1 MEENGVHVI
10 TVNEYLAKRD
20 YEEISQILNY
30 LGISVGLIYQG
41 MRLDER
47 KKAYQQDVTYGSNTE
62 FGFDYLRDNLARD
75 KRLIVQRKLNY
86 AIVDE
91 ADSILLDEANTPMI
105 ISNKKANADYDLYK
119 KIDEFVKKLSYT
131 KILKEEAKNKK
142 QYAELEKFDYYVDER
157 SKTANLTSKGIK
169 KIESEFSLENLFDPE
184 NIEFLS
190 IVRQILKAN
199 GVLKKDVDYIMRN
212 GEIKVIDKFTGRI
225 MERKRF
231 SEGLHEALEVKENL
245 KMGYISETIATIT
258 TQNFFKLY
266 NRISGMTGT
275 AFASNKEFN
284 EVYGLDVVKIP
295 TNKPIKRID
304 MKDRIFT
311 SEEKKFNA
319 VVEEIKISN
328 KNGQPVLIGTYSV
341 EKSEKLCKIL
351 DKEKI
356 TYELLNAKNN
366 EREAEIIEQSG
377 KKGNVT
383 ISTNMAGRGT
393 NIIIGEESAKLGG
406 LKVIG
411 TEKHESSRIDE
422 QLRGRSGRQG
432 EVGQSI
438 FFLSLDDELIR
449 LYGNH
454 KKIERYKKI
463 YNNEIKSKE
472 VKEEFLNAQKKSE
485 DVDYSYRKYMVQFD
499 NVMNEYRLLIYE
511 DRRKVLE
518 TENGTIFKKFL
529 DYFCNKIIAS
539 DDIYAKSIRDSFKE
553 NNEEDLK
560 SQILHRYEDKKQ
572 EVGEKKFNF
581 IEKNIQLK
589 VIDQN
594 WIEFIKEMETVLD
607 NINFKAYGGY
617 NPIDEY
623 AVISKKAFDTLC
635 ETIKLN
641 IITNVLF
648 GVDYNKC
655 IN

>member
-1 MEENGVHVI
+1 MNF
-10 TVNEYLAKRD
+10 
-20 YEEISQILNY
+20 
-30 LGISVGLIYQG
+30 LGISVGLIFQG
-41 MRLDER
+41 MKLEER
-47 KKAYQQDVTYGSNTE
+47 KEAYKKDVTYGSNTE
-62 FGFDYLRDNLARD
+62 FGFDYLRDNLAID
-75 KRLIVQRKLNY
+75 KRFIVQRELNF

-105 ISNKKANADYDLYK
+105 ISNRKTNVDFNLYK
-119 KIDEFVKKLSYT
+119 KVDEFIKKLSYT
-131 KILKEEAKNKK
+131 KIPKEEAKNRKQLKK
-142 QYAELEKFDYYVDER
+142 LEQFDYYVDER
-157 SKTANLTSKGIK
+157 AKSANLTAMGIK
-169 KIESEFSLENLFDPE
+169 KVESEFLLENLFDSK

-190 IVRQILKAN
+190 IVRQALKAN
-199 GVLKKDVDYIMRN
+199 GVLKKDVDYIIRN

-245 KMGYISETIATIT
+245 KVGYVSETIATIA
-258 TQNFFKLY
+258 TQNYFKLY
-266 NRISGMTGT
+266 KKVSGMTGT

-304 MKDRIFT
+304 MKDRVFA
-311 SEEKKFNA
+311 SEDEKFKA
-319 VVEEIKISN
+319 VVEEIKIS
-328 KNGQPVLIGTYSV
+328 KEKGSPVLIGTSSV
-341 EKSEKLCKIL
+341 DKSEKLCKIL
-351 DKEKI
+351 DEEKI
-356 TYELLNAKNN
+356 KYELLNAKNN
-366 EREAEIIEQSG
+366 EREAEIVKQAG
-377 KKGNVT
+377 NKGNIT

-454 KKIERYKKI
+454 KKVEKYKKK
-463 YNNEIKSKE
+463 YKNEITCGE
-472 VKEEFLNAQKKSE
+472 VKKEFMQAQKKSE
-485 DVDYSYRKYMVQFD
+485 DVNYSYRKYMVQFD
-499 NVMNEYRLLIYE
+499 NVMNVYRKLIYE

-518 TENGTIFKKFL
+518 TENGAIFVKFL
-529 DYFCNKIIAS
+529 DYFCNKIIES
-539 DDIYAKSIRDSFKE
+539 DDIYAKNILNSFQEK
-553 NNEEDLK
+553 NVEDLK
-560 SQILHRYEDKKQ
+560 FQILNRYEEKKQ

-589 VIDQN
+589 VIDKN
-594 WIEFIKEMETVLD
+594 WIEFIKEMEGVLD
-607 NINFKAYGGY
+607 NINLKAYGGY

-623 AVISKKAFDTLC
+623 AVNSKKAFDELC

-641 IITNVLF
+641 IITNVVF